1 MDAAR
6 QVSRHRAPVHD
17 TGAVTD
23 RFMVALSAVARQTG
37 GYHGCRDRLPSG
49 GALLRHLPIASA
61 MTIILVGLVLTACA
75 VI

>member
-6 QVSRHRAPVHD
+6 QVSRHRAPMHD
-17 TGAVTD
+17 TGVVTCC
-23 RFMVALSAVARQTG
+23 FVAALAKIARQTG